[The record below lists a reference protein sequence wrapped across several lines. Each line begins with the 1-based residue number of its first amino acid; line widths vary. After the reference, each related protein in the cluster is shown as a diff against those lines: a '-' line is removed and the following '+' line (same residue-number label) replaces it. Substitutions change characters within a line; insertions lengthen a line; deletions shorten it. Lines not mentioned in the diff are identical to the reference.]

1 MNRWK
6 NRGGRLC
13 RIRWPGRG
21 ERAIWRLLRQAA
33 SKERESHLISRCGN
47 PCRTGAADGPS
58 VPNPGTDRRGAS
70 DQHTAAGVTQ
80 NFPLDV
86 GGNDINK
93 LGGAGR
99 SRQRKSRHFDQKR
112 SVCMP
117 RAENDSPDVPL
128 HVGGMA
134 PGLQGHDFIDL
145 FGDIEQAG
153 FVFQDQSNGA
163 DRLRV
168 TAVIARNAKGAQ
180 RFPDDRVHGEHLLE
194 ICDEKIVRRKTAKPE
209 KTTSLRKFDIFHCVG
224 KLRSLSSRIWNP
236 PFNLS

>member
-1 MNRWK
+1 
-6 NRGGRLC
+6 
-13 RIRWPGRG
+13 
-21 ERAIWRLLRQAA
+21 
-33 SKERESHLISRCGN
+33 
-47 PCRTGAADGPS
+47 
-58 VPNPGTDRRGAS
+58 
-70 DQHTAAGVTQ
+70 
-80 NFPLDV
+80 
-86 GGNDINK
+86 
-93 LGGAGR
+93 
-99 SRQRKSRHFDQKR
+99 
-112 SVCMP
+112 MP

-224 KLRSLSSRIWNP
+224 KLHGLSSRIWNP
-236 PFNLS
+236 LSIYHNIFFYFCLESGCILQKNERRKTGTHGEEGKVI

>member
-1 MNRWK
+1 MGRPPVPDSLAGERGAGDLAAAPAGR
-6 NRGGRLC
+6 RGGTS
-13 RIRWPGRG
+13 
-21 ERAIWRLLRQAA
+21 A
-33 SKERESHLISRCGN
+33 SAEREFRCISRRGN

-168 TAVIARNAKGAQ
+168 TAVIARNAKG
-180 RFPDDRVHGEHLLE
+180 G
-194 ICDEKIVRRKTAKPE
+194 
-209 KTTSLRKFDIFHCVG
+209 
-224 KLRSLSSRIWNP
+224 
-236 PFNLS
+236 